1 VLCRKMMMEMEIKN
15 TLKNWDRII
24 YKIIISCQ
32 LSYAR
37 NCSSSLSFSC
47 CDSIVHIILFT
58 ATYFLIFTL
67 LLHCFFSM
75 SDSLNRLSDECRV
88 EV

>member
-47 CDSIVHIILFT
+47 CDSIVYIILFT